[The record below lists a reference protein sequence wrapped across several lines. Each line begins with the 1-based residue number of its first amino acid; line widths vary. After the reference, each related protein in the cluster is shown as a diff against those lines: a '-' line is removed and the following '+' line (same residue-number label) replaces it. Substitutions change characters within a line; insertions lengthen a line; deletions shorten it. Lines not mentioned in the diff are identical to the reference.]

1 MSDEIKES
9 LPGVARSTASSA
21 RESAEMRPGLPRK
34 DTTQSVAQRKALEG
48 YPKLA
53 RFIGEK
59 PGCAIFRRFAALNA
73 RNLLYKQV
81 ELLELEH
88 YLDEQEEENSRDPE
102 TRALQFE
109 MRLLKEQPE
118 GSPGWIQLELMR
130 QLDEKLKNYSKSW
143 SFHLAY
149 SRVAIQRTH

>member
-1 MSDEIKES
+1 MLDEIKEA
-9 LPGVARSTASSA
+9 LPGFSGAARSAANSV
-21 RESAEMRPGLPRK
+21 RESAEIRPGLS
-34 DTTQSVAQRKALEG
+34 TMQSVAQKKALEG

-88 YLDEQEEENSRDPE
+88 TLDEVEEENSRDPE
-102 TRALQFE
+102 TRAFQFE
-109 MRLLKEQPE
+109 IRLLKAQPKGSRGWEQ
-118 GSPGWIQLELMR
+118 LDLMR
-130 QLDEKLKNYSKSW
+130 QLDEKLKNYSKS
-143 SFHLAY
+143 
-149 SRVAIQRTH
+149 